1 MHPQS
6 SGTQPRL
13 PVRPRAACAGEP
25 RRPDGTVAGGGGGLL
40 WGRGDLL
47 RAPRT
52 APSPAGDA
60 PPRGDS
66 GPPSPPRPRGSG
78 AAAPPRPGPPRR
90 RLIDE
95 PRAFEERAIAPK
107 PLQSPD
113 FSSSSAAWELC
124 MFRHFSHPDSF
135 LYQKTCSLELI
146 GHPPPLPPRRR
157 RRRPPAPST
166 PWQQQGELE
175 QKSPAARQPQSGTGQ
190 LPAPPAPSPPAV
202 PFTLYFQQGGGVGG
216 LLAPEGLLP
225 LQPARHPGS
234 RAGAPA
240 KGHPPSPPRRRRE
253 APTWPGGGR
262 RDPPGGGRAA
272 PGRDS
277 PSPPAVHRD
286 GGGG

>member
-1 MHPQS
+1 MNLGDPT
-6 SGTQPRL
+6 GRW
-13 PVRPRAACAGEP
+13 R
-25 RRPDGTVAGGGGGLL
+25 GGGGGLL

-202 PFTLYFQQGGGVGG
+202 PFTLYFQQGGGWVGCWPPKGCCRCSPHATRAAEQVHPRRATPLPPLAVGG
-216 LLAPEGLLP
+216 RHLRGPAAVAETPPGVAAPPQDGTPLP
-225 LQPARHPGS
+225 
-234 RAGAPA
+234 
-240 KGHPPSPPRRRRE
+240 HPPC
-253 APTWPGGGR
+253 T
-262 RDPPGGGRAA
+262 
-272 PGRDS
+272 
-277 PSPPAVHRD
+277 VT